1 MTIRENV
8 ETILRGFPASRND
21 DKKLILEYWRTF
33 DNVSFDSIDKFVGS
47 FISKSTPTES
57 ITRARRLIQ
66 EEGKYLPTNETVLAR
81 RWKKSAMEDAIRNRE
96 VI

>member
-8 ETILRGFPASRND
+8 EKILESFPASRND
-21 DKKLILEYWRTF
+21 DKKLILEYWRKF
-33 DNVSFDSIDKFVGS
+33 DNVSFDNIDKFVGS

-66 EEGKYLPTNETVLAR
+66 EEGKFLPTDESVIAR
-81 RWKKSAMEDAIRNRE
+81 RWKKSKMEDAIRNRE
-96 VI
+96 VV